1 MAEQQKGKF
10 IIIEGTDGSGKKTQF
25 EKLVLRIEHR
35 VATFDFPQY
44 DKPSSFFVKEYL
56 NGHYGTAEE
65 VGPYKASIFYAVDRF
80 DISPMIRNA
89 INDGKIAVSNRYVG
103 SNMGHQGAKIEDKKE
118 RVKYFNWLYE
128 LEYGILGIPKPDL
141 NIILHM
147 PAKIAQEFVDK
158 KGAREYIGGAKRDLH
173 EGDLKH
179 LERAERV
186 YLEMAEIFPE
196 DFIVVECVENGRLLS
211 VDEVHERVWDK
222 VSRFISKIA

>member
-173 EGDLKH
+173 EGDLRH